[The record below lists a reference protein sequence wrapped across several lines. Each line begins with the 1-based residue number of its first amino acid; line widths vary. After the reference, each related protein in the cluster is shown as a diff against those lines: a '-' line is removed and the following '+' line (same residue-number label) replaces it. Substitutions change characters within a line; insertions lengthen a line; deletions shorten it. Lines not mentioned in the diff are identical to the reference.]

1 MNLKHLDSDIDFVV
15 TPAAFLG
22 IFDVYDREETWGAYL
37 DQFDPNN
44 PKELNDLLEK
54 YFFNN
59 KRILR
64 FTVDHKIEMIKV
76 LINALNDKKFNFG
89 ALLVNDEDPYDTFSL
104 PSTWEFTRPRF
115 YFEEVYKLAY
125 KYWGNDLKEAGFNIP
140 NVEDII

>member
-1 MNLKHLDSDIDFVV
+1 MNLKHLDTDIDFVV

-22 IFDVYDREETWGAYL
+22 VFDIYDREETWGAYL
-37 DQFDPNN
+37 DQFDG
-44 PKELNDLLEK
+44 LLEK
-54 YFFNN
+54 YFFNDG
-59 KRILR
+59 RVLR

-76 LINALNDKKFNFG
+76 LINALTDKKFNFD

-104 PSTWEFTRPRF
+104 PYNWEFTRFRF

-125 KYWGNDLKEAGFNIP
+125 KYWGNEIKEAGFDIP